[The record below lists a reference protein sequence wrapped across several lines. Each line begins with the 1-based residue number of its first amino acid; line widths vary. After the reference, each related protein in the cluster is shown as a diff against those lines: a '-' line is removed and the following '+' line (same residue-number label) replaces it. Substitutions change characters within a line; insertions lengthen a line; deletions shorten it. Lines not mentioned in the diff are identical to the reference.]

1 MARLLKI
8 LFFVVVV
15 RPVVTLIMGLNIRH
29 RERLPTQ
36 GPAILVANH
45 NSHLDTAVLISLFP
59 LLMIHRV
66 KAVAAADYF
75 MKTSWLRFFSQNMIG
90 IIPISRKKEDRDGD
104 PLQGVS
110 EELSRGT
117 IVIFFPEGSRGEPEK
132 MSEFKFGIAKL
143 AERFPQVPIYPI
155 FLQGLGKA
163 LPRGEGLFVP
173 FFCDIVIGEATLKTE
188 DSATFVQRLASTVSA
203 LSSEVRLQE
212 WK

>member
-1 MARLLKI
+1 
-8 LFFVVVV
+8 
-15 RPVVTLIMGLNIRH
+15 MGMNIRH
-29 RERLPTQ
+29 RERLPSQ

>member
-1 MARLLKI
+1 MGRILKI
-8 LFFVVVV
+8 LFFVIVV

-29 RERLPTQ
+29 RERLPSQ

-45 NSHLDTAVLISLFP
+45 NSHLDTAVLMSLFP

-90 IIPISRKKEDRDGD
+90 IIPISRKKEDREGD
-104 PLQGVS
+104 PLQGIS
-110 EELSRGT
+110 EELGQGT
-117 IVIFFPEGSRGEPEK
+117 LVIFFPEGSRGEPEK

-143 AERFPQVPIYPI
+143 AERFPRVPIYPI
-155 FLQGLGKA
+155 FLQGLGKS
-163 LPRGEGLFVP
+163 LPRGESLFVP
-173 FFCDIVIGEATLKTE
+173 FFCDIVIGEPTFKNE
-188 DSATFVQRLASTVSA
+188 DSAAFVQRLATTVST

-212 WK
+212 WN

>member
-1 MARLLKI
+1 VARLLKI